1 MKTFYKNVDLKKF
14 QNLHFSKW
22 VSPWFCKKK
31 LTFFQLLFL
40 CNMDREKLIGQVL
53 ERKSSLFRLEQYLF
67 KWAPK
72 FSHGVSSWCL
82 SKIEIFPCV
91 DFMQNSCRES
101 VWWSFRKKNKNF
113 IDYRNVDI
121 KSPQICIFPWFL

>member
-67 KWAPK
+67 K
-72 FSHGVSSWCL
+72 
-82 SKIEIFPCV
+82 
-91 DFMQNSCRES
+91 
-101 VWWSFRKKNKNF
+101 
-113 IDYRNVDI
+113 
-121 KSPQICIFPWFL
+121 